1 MNLSTGRIVIIVGLV
16 VVGLAVLANGFVDDT
31 TVAASPTASATPS
44 SSSTST
50 KTGTP
55 TDTASPT
62 ETPAPQ
68 TEGVLFM
75 ALNGTD
81 VAGAGAA
88 AQTVLTDDGY
98 KAPQTAADAP
108 VQGVK
113 KTVVYYRDDDNAA
126 QNEADATYI
135 AETYFGGAQVKPLDP
150 TVDSTVPSS
159 VTVVVVVGEDWAT
172 KLTQ

>member
-44 SSSTST
+44 STST

-62 ETPAPQ
+62 VTPAPQ
-68 TEGVLFM
+68 TKGVLFM

-81 VAGAGAA
+81 VPGAGAA

-135 AETYFGGAQVKPLDP
+135 ADTYFGGAQVKPLDP
-150 TVDSTVPSS
+150 EVDSTVPSS

-172 KLTQ
+172 KLTK